1 MPLAH
6 RRLYG
11 WDEENEEWVKILVDE
26 DGKLTLSP
34 DIGVEVGG
42 VTAQRVFDLNINDLL
57 GEIINQLKIMNTHLS
72 ILTRQEIT

>member
-26 DGKLTLSP
+26 DGKLTRRRSWRCYGSEG
-34 DIGVEVGG
+34 I
-42 VTAQRVFDLNINDLL
+42 
-57 GEIINQLKIMNTHLS
+57 
-72 ILTRQEIT
+72 